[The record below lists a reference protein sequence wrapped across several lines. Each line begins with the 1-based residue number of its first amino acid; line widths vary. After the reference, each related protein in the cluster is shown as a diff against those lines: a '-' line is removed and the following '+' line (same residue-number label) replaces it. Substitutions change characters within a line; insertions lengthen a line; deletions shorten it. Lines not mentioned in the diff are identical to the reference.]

1 MIPLKLRW
9 KAEAGH
15 RNQLEGQYFSEK
27 TNTVLMK
34 TRTVRS
40 KRQKRTGKFIYMNS
54 DIVGKIYSTEPKC
67 CCTAGLP
74 GKAAGAA
81 SVRDHACEV
90 GTSCWKLDWNSGP
103 KPRHSPMER
112 PPCFNSTL
120 CCIFAR
126 EKAGWFGFFWF
137 FYFLNTLSLPMI
149 SASRFLGMK
158 VFKNDSNCLF
168 FHKNWELGLRL

>member
-1 MIPLKLRW
+1 
-9 KAEAGH
+9 
-15 RNQLEGQYFSEK
+15 
-27 TNTVLMK
+27 MK

-54 DIVGKIYSTEPKC
+54 DIMGKIYSTEPKC

-74 GKAAGAA
+74 EKAAGAA

-103 KPRHSPMER
+103 KPRHSPMQR

-126 EKAGWFGFFWF
+126 EKAGWFGFFCF
-137 FYFLNTLSLPMI
+137 FFIFWIPWVCPWSLPADFWEWKFSKMI
-149 SASRFLGMK
+149 QTACFFIRIENWVRDFNSFGRWKASAQ
-158 VFKNDSNCLF
+158 
-168 FHKNWELGLRL
+168 EEIQ